1 MVLEKLWMVGID
13 ERTPVAVR
21 ERYARL
27 RVPWPLLGAEEMVIL
42 STCQRR
48 EVYLVGN
55 REAVSLVEKALF
67 PDFPKEHLL
76 LRLSEEAVI
85 RRLFRVACGVESLAV
100 GENQVLGQ
108 VRRSWEVA
116 REQGWC
122 GKFLNRLFLQAV
134 TLGKRVRR
142 ETDFGRTSLS
152 IGALAIQFAERFLG
166 DLRDKRVF
174 LIGTGEMAQ
183 LLIRYLLERHVGE
196 IRVSSK
202 NPERAR
208 CVQRQFPGIQVFPYG
223 EKYERMQGCE
233 MLVSATEAPHYTV
246 ERSSFRKIFP
256 EAPHFLLDLGVPRNI
271 DPQIGELESVRLFT
285 LEDLQNVAKE
295 NRHHRLQELE
305 QVERFIDEAV
315 EAFRFSLY
323 WNTLVQAL
331 QEDFQEITREE
342 LQRLFGETALL
353 AESQMVPIKETLQR
367 INRRFF
373 AHLKNVLKDGMDGV
387 WRREKESCPG
397 R

>member
-1 MVLEKLWMVGID
+1 
-13 ERTPVAVR
+13 
-21 ERYARL
+21 
-27 RVPWPLLGAEEMVIL
+27 
-42 STCQRR
+42 
-48 EVYLVGN
+48 
-55 REAVSLVEKALF
+55 
-67 PDFPKEHLL
+67 
-76 LRLSEEAVI
+76 
-85 RRLFRVACGVESLAV
+85 
-100 GENQVLGQ
+100 
-108 VRRSWEVA
+108 
-116 REQGWC
+116 
-122 GKFLNRLFLQAV
+122 
-134 TLGKRVRR
+134 
-142 ETDFGRTSLS
+142 
-152 IGALAIQFAERFLG
+152 
-166 DLRDKRVF
+166 
-174 LIGTGEMAQ
+174 
-183 LLIRYLLERHVGE
+183 
-196 IRVSSK
+196 
-202 NPERAR
+202 
-208 CVQRQFPGIQVFPYG
+208 
-223 EKYERMQGCE
+223 
-233 MLVSATEAPHYTV
+233 VSATEAPHYTV